1 MKSTR
6 MLWKVLAW
14 LCLAEAGLALH
25 AEVSSNAGP
34 VSATNAAVTNTA
46 VTNTVA
52 NKASANTSSNAS
64 TREASAPDTRPPAR
78 LDARALARKVADRN
92 IFDPDR
98 QPRVRGESRP
108 QTRPRP
114 VVPADAPELGLVGVL
129 RFERGTF
136 AFFDGN
142 ASEYRK
148 TLQVDSVIAGHTV
161 GAITPQLV
169 TLSVSNRPPIQLRV
183 GQRLRKD
190 SEGAWQLVA
199 SAGASDGFSRS
210 SGSGSASSSGSTGSG
225 AAASTTTTTGDDPP
239 GSDEILKRLLKKRE
253 QEMK

>member
-1 MKSTR
+1 MKPTR
-6 MLWKVLAW
+6 TLWKVLAW
-14 LCLAEAGLALH
+14 MSLAAAGPALH
-25 AEVSSNAGP
+25 AAVSSNAAP
-34 VSATNAAVTNTA
+34 VAVTNA
-46 VTNTVA
+46 PA
-52 NKASANTSSNAS
+52 DKASAP
-64 TREASAPDTRPPAR
+64 EARPTAL

-108 QTRPRP
+108 QTRPKP

-142 ASEYRK
+142 APEYRK
-148 TLQVDSVIAGHTV
+148 TLQVDAVIAGHTV
-161 GAITPQLV
+161 GAITPQSV
-169 TLSVSNRPPIQLRV
+169 TLSESNRPPVQLRV

-199 SAGASDGFSRS
+199 AAGADGFSRS
-210 SGSGSASSSGSTGSG
+210 SGSSGGSNAGGGAT
-225 AAASTTTTTGDDPP
+225 AAASATTTTTTEDPP

>member
-1 MKSTR
+1 MKPTR
-6 MLWKVLAW
+6 TLRKVLAW
-14 LCLAEAGLALH
+14 MSLAAAGLSSH
-25 AEVSSNAGP
+25 AAVSSNAAP
-34 VSATNAAVTNTA
+34 VAVTNA
-46 VTNTVA
+46 PA
-52 NKASANTSSNAS
+52 DKASAP
-64 TREASAPDTRPPAR
+64 EARPTAL

-108 QTRPRP
+108 QTRPKP

-142 ASEYRK
+142 APEYRK
-148 TLQVDSVIAGHTV
+148 TLQVDAVIAGHTV
-161 GAITPQLV
+161 GAITPQSV
-169 TLSVSNRPPIQLRV
+169 TLSESNRPPVQLRV

-199 SAGASDGFSRS
+199 AAGADGFSRS
-210 SGSGSASSSGSTGSG
+210 SGSSGGSNAGGGAT
-225 AAASTTTTTGDDPP
+225 AAASATTTTTTTEDPP

>member
-1 MKSTR
+1 MKPIRT
-6 MLWKVLAW
+6 LWKVLAW
-14 LCLAEAGLALH
+14 LCLATAGMALR
-25 AEVSSNAGP
+25 AEVSSNVGP
-34 VSATNAAVTNTA
+34 VSVTKAAVTNATA
-46 VTNTVA
+46 D
-52 NKASANTSSNAS
+52 KASANTFSNAS
-64 TREASAPDTRPPAR
+64 TREVSAPDTRPSAR

-148 TLQVDSVIAGHTV
+148 TLQIDSVIAGHIV
-161 GAITPQLV
+161 GAITPQSV
-169 TLSVSNRPPIQLRV
+169 TLSLSNRPPIQLRV

-199 SAGASDGFSRS
+199 SAGAADGFSRS
-210 SGSGSASSSGSTGSG
+210 SGSGSGSGSGSTGSS
-225 AAASTTTTTGDDPP
+225 AAASTTTTATGEDPP